1 MRLMTT
7 MNRSLNFSSKIYVA
21 GHSGMV
27 GSAIVRAL
35 KSSGYKNI
43 ITRTHA
49 ELDLLMQEDVGNF
62 LNSETP
68 DFIFLAAAKVGGI
81 NANDSYPADFIYE
94 NLMVEAN
101 VINSAYNAGVNRML
115 FLGSSCIYPRDCSQP
130 INEEQMLSG
139 SLESTNEA
147 YAIAKIAGI
156 ELCRSYNKQHGKEY
170 FAVMPTNLYGPNDN
184 YDLNDSHVIPALL
197 RKAHEAKMRGDK
209 EMWVWG
215 TGDSRREFLHVDDL
229 AEACVFLMEH
239 GIKDGIFNVGC
250 GQDMPIREIAEI
262 VAKIVGFDGQLV
274 FDVSQLEGVPRKL
287 LNTDKLRQL
296 GWESKI
302 PLHDGLTK
310 TYADFISNESY
321 YSC

>member
-1 MRLMTT
+1 

-35 KSSGYKNI
+35 YSYGYKNI
-43 ITRTHA
+43 VTRTHA
-49 ELDLLMQEDVGNF
+49 ELDLLKQEDVENF
-62 LNSETP
+62 LKSETP

-81 NANDSYPADFIYE
+81 NANISYPADFIYE

-101 VINSAYNAGVNRML
+101 VINSAYNAGVNRIL
-115 FLGSSCIYPRDCSQP
+115 FLGSSCIYPRNCSQP
-130 INEEQMLSG
+130 MSEEQVLSG
-139 SLESTNEA
+139 SLEPTNEA

-156 ELCRSYNKQHGKEY
+156 ELCRSYNKQYGKEY
-170 FAVMPTNLYGPNDN
+170 FTVMPTNLYGPNDN

-197 RKAHEAKMRGDK
+197 RKAHEAKLRGDK
-209 EMWVWG
+209 EMLVWG
-215 TGDSRREFLHVDDL
+215 TGDSLREFLHVDDL
-229 AEACVFLMEH
+229 ADACVFLMEH
-239 GIKDGIFNVGC
+239 DIKDGLFNVGY
-250 GQDMPIREIAEI
+250 GQDISIREIAEI

-274 FDVSQLEGVPRKL
+274 FDVSQPEGVPRKL

-296 GWESKI
+296 GWEPQIS
-302 PLHDGLTK
+302 LHDGLIK

-321 YSC
+321 YLC